1 MHFVPI
7 PTPRAD
13 QPIHGTEVFK
23 TSRVWLPFIPRIAD
37 RSDETIDELI
47 DLVVRGEIQIGIIWD
62 EDKREARALIGIAY
76 RQLGRELV
84 AELRWATG
92 FGARDWQHLLGE
104 VERYVKE
111 HVGCTILKPICRPG
125 WKPLLKR
132 HGFKQTHVVME
143 KML

>member
-7 PTPRAD
+7 PTPRSDESIRETA
-13 QPIHGTEVFK
+13 IYKSSH
-23 TSRVWLPFIPRIAD
+23 VWLPFIPRIAD
-37 RSDETIDELI
+37 RSDETMDDLI

-62 EDKREARALIGIAY
+62 EDKREARALLGIIY
-76 RQLGRELV
+76 RKLGRELV